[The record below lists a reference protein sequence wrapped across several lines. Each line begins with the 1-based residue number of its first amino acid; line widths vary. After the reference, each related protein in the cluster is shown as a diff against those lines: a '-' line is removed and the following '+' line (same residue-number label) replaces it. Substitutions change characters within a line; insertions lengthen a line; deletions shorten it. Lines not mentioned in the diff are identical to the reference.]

1 MNAPARPAVYYDGA
15 CPVCRREIAHYQGR
29 RGGDAI
35 AWVDASSCAPEAL
48 GPGLTR
54 EAALAR
60 MHVRGPDGTLV
71 SGAAAFAAL
80 WSALPGFRWL
90 GRLAG
95 AWPIAPLA
103 EAAYRGFLVL
113 RRVWR

>member
-1 MNAPARPAVYYDGA
+1 MYYDGA

-29 RGGDAI
+29 AGAEAI
-35 AWVDASSCAPEAL
+35 LWVDASSCAPEAL

-60 MHVRGPDGTLV
+60 MHVRGADGSLV

-80 WSALPGFRWL
+80 WRSLPGFRWL
-90 GRLAG
+90 GRIVG
-95 AWPIAPLA
+95 AWPVAPLA
-103 EAAYRGFLVL
+103 EGGYRAFLL
-113 RRVWR
+113 IRRVWR

>member
-1 MNAPARPAVYYDGA
+1 MESVTRPAVYYDGA

-29 RGGDAI
+29 EGAERI
-35 AWVDASSCAPEAL
+35 AWIDASSCSPEAL

-60 MHVRGPDGTLV
+60 MHVRGPDGALV

-90 GRLAG
+90 GRLVG

-103 EAAYRGFLVL
+103 EAAYRGFLLL
-113 RRVWR
+113 RRAWR